1 MAAFAI
7 DYRPASMLSGSGM
20 FDSRLGSS
28 ASAAQTADD
37 FVQPTFPYA
46 LRVWW
51 AYYWRTSLISFVI
64 VAVGVFV
71 LAAGVG
77 IFISARA
84 FLLARRILPYAI
96 TYLVAFFVIRYVLG
110 KSFRNFRIALLPRD
124 TTSGKQPMPRTF
136 RRTVPVWWAFSWRTF
151 VYSLIVSFVATIPIT
166 IVVGIL
172 SEFGR
177 AAATLAGFGVAEVIA
192 GAVGMFV
199 FYSNI
204 LGEEFGDFRICLLPP
219 QAAAPAVGAIS
230 PADGPATDTV
240 TRQP

>member
-1 MAAFAI
+1 
-7 DYRPASMLSGSGM
+7 MLSGSGM
-20 FDSRLGSS
+20 FDSRLG
-28 ASAAQTADD
+28 AAGSAAQTTDN

-51 AYYWRTSLISFVI
+51 AYYWRTSLISFAIFAV
-64 VAVGVFV
+64 VAFV

-77 IFISARA
+77 ILISASA
-84 FLLARRILPYAI
+84 FLWARRVLTYAI

-124 TTSGKQPMPRTF
+124 TTSGEQPLRRTF

-172 SEFGR
+172 SAFGR
-177 AAATLAGFGVAEVIA
+177 AAATLAGLGVGAVIA

-204 LGEEFGDFRICLLPP
+204 LGEEFGDFRICLLPLE
-219 QAAAPAVGAIS
+219 AAVPAVGVVS
-230 PADGPATDTV
+230 PAEGPGTDTGAG
-240 TRQP
+240 QP